1 MNLEVHNTPIKWR
14 NPAMALGG
22 NPIFNGKSFRGATQA
37 PPVPQAPYG
46 QAPYGQQPYGQPFG
60 QQGYGQQ
67 PYGQAPYGQQ
77 GYGQQPMTSEQLQQ
91 MYNQPAAG
99 PADTGRMTFDDVIVK
114 TAACLGVLLVGAAVT
129 MFVSMGLASLLMIVG
144 ALGGFVLALV
154 NTFKKQPSPAL
165 ILAYAGLEGLFLG
178 GLTRVLDTM
187 YPGVGLQAVLGT
199 LSVFTVTLLL
209 FKSGKVRATPKA
221 MKFFMIAI
229 VGYALFSVVNLVMM
243 VTGLT
248 TEPFGL
254 RSGIIGIA
262 IGILAIGLAA
272 FSLVMDFTSIEAG
285 VRSGAPQRF
294 SWTAAFGLTVTLVW
308 LYVEIIRLLAIL
320 RGDD

>member
-1 MNLEVHNTPIKWR
+1 
-14 NPAMALGG
+14 MALGG
-22 NPIFNGKSFRGATQA
+22 NPIFNGKNFRGATQA

-46 QAPYGQQPYGQPFG
+46 QAPYGQA
-60 QQGYGQQ
+60 
-67 PYGQAPYGQQ
+67 PYGQAPYGQAPYGQ
-77 GYGQQPMTSEQLQQ
+77 PAYGQQGWNAQPQGMTDEQLQQ
-91 MYNQPAAG
+91 MYSRPSAG

-114 TAACLGVLLVGAAVT
+114 TAACLGVLLAGAAVT
-129 MFVSMGLASLLMIVG
+129 MVVGLGLASLLMVVG

-199 LSVFTVTLLL
+199 LSVFTVTLVL

-221 MKFFMIAI
+221 MKFFMIALI
-229 VGYALFSVVNLVMM
+229 GYALFSVVNLVMM
-243 VTGLT
+243 LTGLT
-248 TEPFGL
+248 SEPFGL
-254 RSGIIGIA
+254 RSGIIGVV

-320 RGDD
+320 RGEE

>member
-1 MNLEVHNTPIKWR
+1 
-14 NPAMALGG
+14 MALGG
-22 NPIFNGKSFRGATQA
+22 NPIFNGKNFRGATQA
-37 PPVPQAPYG
+37 PPVPQAQYGQNPYGQQYG
-46 QAPYGQQPYGQPFG
+46 QAPGRAPGQVMDAQGG
-60 QQGYGQQ
+60 WMAQQQN
-67 PYGQAPYGQQ
+67 
-77 GYGQQPMTSEQLQQ
+77 MTHDQLQQ

-99 PADTGRMTFDDVIVK
+99 PAETGRMTFDDVIIK
-114 TAACLGVLLVGAAVT
+114 TAACLGVLIAGAAVT
-129 MFVSMGLASLLMIVG
+129 LFVSMPLASLLMIVG

-187 YPGVGLQAVLGT
+187 YPGVGLQAVVGT

-221 MKFFMIAI
+221 MKFFMIAMI
-229 VGYALFSVVNLVMM
+229 GYALFSVVNLVMM
-243 VTGLT
+243 MTGLQ
-248 TEPFGL
+248 TEMFGL
-254 RSGIIGIA
+254 RSGWIGVA
-262 IGILAIGLAA
+262 IGVLAIGLAA
-272 FSLVMDFTSIEAG
+272 FSLIMDFTSIEAG
-285 VRSGAPQRF
+285 VRSGAPERF

>member
-1 MNLEVHNTPIKWR
+1 
-14 NPAMALGG
+14 MALGG
-22 NPIFNGKSFRGATQA
+22 NPIFNGKNFRGATQA
-37 PPVPQAPYG
+37 PPVPQAYG
-46 QAPYGQQPYGQPFG
+46 QNSYGQGRAPGQVMDAQSG
-60 QQGYGQQ
+60 WMSQQQN
-67 PYGQAPYGQQ
+67 
-77 GYGQQPMTSEQLQQ
+77 MTNDQLQQ
-91 MYNQPAAG
+91 MYNRPAAG
-99 PADTGRMTFDDVIVK
+99 PAETGRMTFDDVIIK
-114 TAACLGVLLVGAAVT
+114 TAVCLGAVVVGAAVT
-129 MFVSMGLASLLMIVG
+129 LSVALGLASMLMIVG

-165 ILAYAGLEGLFLG
+165 ILAYAALEGLFLG

-187 YPGVGLQAVLGT
+187 YPGVGLQAVVGT
-199 LSVFTVTLLL
+199 LSVFAVTLLL

-229 VGYALFSVVNLVMM
+229 VGYALFSVVNMVMM
-243 VTGLT
+243 LTGLT

-254 RSGIIGIA
+254 RSGFIGVA
-262 IGILAIGLAA
+262 IGVLAIGLAA
-272 FSLVMDFTSIEAG
+272 FSLVMDFTNIEEG
-285 VRSGAPQRF
+285 VRNGAPERF

>member
-1 MNLEVHNTPIKWR
+1 
-14 NPAMALGG
+14 MALGG

-46 QAPYGQQPYGQPFG
+46 HAP
-60 QQGYGQQ
+60 YGQQ

-77 GYGQQPMTSEQLQQ
+77 AYGQPQNMTNEQLQQ

-209 FKSGKVRATPKA
+209 FKSG
-221 MKFFMIAI
+221 
-229 VGYALFSVVNLVMM
+229 
-243 VTGLT
+243 
-248 TEPFGL
+248 
-254 RSGIIGIA
+254 
-262 IGILAIGLAA
+262 
-272 FSLVMDFTSIEAG
+272 
-285 VRSGAPQRF
+285 
-294 SWTAAFGLTVTLVW
+294 
-308 LYVEIIRLLAIL
+308 
-320 RGDD
+320 

>member
-1 MNLEVHNTPIKWR
+1 
-14 NPAMALGG
+14 MALGG

-46 QAPYGQQPYGQPFG
+46 GPYGQQAYGH
-60 QQGYGQQ
+60 Q
-67 PYGQAPYGQQ
+67 PYAQAPYGQQ
-77 GYGQQPMTSEQLQQ
+77 GWNTQSQGMTDHQLRDL
-91 MYNQPAAG
+91 YNQPSAG

-114 TAACLGVLLVGAAVT
+114 TAACLGVVILGAAVT
-129 MFVSMGLASLLMIVG
+129 LTVALGLASLLMVVG

-178 GLTRVLDTM
+178 GLTRILDAQF
-187 YPGVGLQAVLGT
+187 PGVGLQAVIGT
-199 LSVFTVTLLL
+199 LSVFAVTLVL
-209 FKSGKVRATPKA
+209 FKSGKVRATPRA
-221 MKFFMIAI
+221 MRFFMIAI
-229 VGYALFSVVNLVMM
+229 IGYAVFALINMVMM
-243 VTGLT
+243 LTGAVQ
-248 TEPFGL
+248 EPFGL
-254 RSGIIGIA
+254 RTQVEIFGIPLGVFIGL
-262 IGILAIGLAA
+262 LAIGLAA
-272 FSLVMDFTSIEAG
+272 FSLIMDFTSIEAG

>member
-1 MNLEVHNTPIKWR
+1 
-14 NPAMALGG
+14 MALGG

-37 PPVPQAPYG
+37 PPAPQAFG
-46 QAPYGQQPYGQPFG
+46 APYGQQAYGN
-60 QQGYGQQ
+60 Q

-77 GYGQQPMTSEQLQQ
+77 GMTDAQLRD
-91 MYNQPAAG
+91 MYNQPSAG

-114 TAACLGVLLVGAAVT
+114 TAACLGFVVLGAAVT
-129 MFVSMGLASLLMIVG
+129 LTVGLGLASMLMIVG

-178 GLTRVLDTM
+178 GLTRILDTQ
-187 YPGVGLQAVLGT
+187 YPGVGLQAVVGT
-199 LSVFTVTLLL
+199 LSVFAVTLLL

-221 MKFFMIAI
+221 MRFFMIALG
-229 VGYALFSVVNLVMM
+229 GYALFSIVNLVLMLTG
-243 VTGLT
+243 VTQ
-248 TEPFGL
+248 EPFGL
-254 RSGIIGIA
+254 RSGVVGVVIGL
-262 IGILAIGLAA
+262 LAIGLAA
-272 FSLVMDFTSIEAG
+272 FSLIMDFTSIEEG
-285 VRSGAPQRF
+285 VRNGAPQRF

>member
-1 MNLEVHNTPIKWR
+1 
-14 NPAMALGG
+14 MALGG

-37 PPVPQAPYG
+37 PPAPQAYGGAPYG
-46 QAPYGQQPYGQPFG
+46 QQAYGQQPNAQAPYGQQTWNAQP
-60 QQGYGQQ
+60 QG
-67 PYGQAPYGQQ
+67 
-77 GYGQQPMTSEQLQQ
+77 MTDNQLQD
-91 MYNQPAAG
+91 MYNQPSAG

-114 TAACLGVLLVGAAVT
+114 TAACLGVLILGAAVT
-129 MFVSMGLASLLMIVG
+129 LTVGLGLASMLMIVG

-178 GLTRVLDTM
+178 GLTRILDTQ
-187 YPGVGLQAVLGT
+187 YPGVGLQAVVGT
-199 LSVFTVTLLL
+199 LSVFAVTLLL

-221 MKFFMIAI
+221 MRFFMIALG
-229 VGYALFSVVNLVMM
+229 GYALFSVVNLVMM
-243 VTGLT
+243 LTGVTQ
-248 TEPFGL
+248 EPFGL
-254 RSGIIGIA
+254 RSGVIGVV
-262 IGILAIGLAA
+262 IGLLAIGLAA
-272 FSLVMDFTSIEAG
+272 FSLIMDFTSIEAG

>member
-1 MNLEVHNTPIKWR
+1 
-14 NPAMALGG
+14 MALGG
-22 NPIFNGKSFRGATQA
+22 NPIFNGKNFRGATQA
-37 PPVPQAPYG
+37 PRVPQAPYG
-46 QAPYGQQPYGQPFG
+46 QAQYGQQPYGQRAPGQVMDPQNGWG
-60 QQGYGQQ
+60 QQQN
-67 PYGQAPYGQQ
+67 
-77 GYGQQPMTSEQLQQ
+77 MTDEQLRQ

-99 PADTGRMTFDDVIVK
+99 PADTGRMTYDDVIVK
-114 TAACLGVLLVGAAVT
+114 TAACLGVLLAGAAVT
-129 MFVSMGLASLLMIVG
+129 MFVSMGLASILMIVG

-178 GLTRVLDTM
+178 GLTRVLDLM
-187 YPGVGLQAVLGT
+187 YPGVGLQAVIGT

-209 FKSGKVRATPKA
+209 FKSGKVRASPKA
-221 MKFFMIAI
+221 MKFFMIAM
-229 VGYALFSVVNLVMM
+229 VGYGLFSVVNLVMM
-243 VTGLT
+243 MTGLQ

-254 RSGIIGIA
+254 RSGIVGVV

-285 VRSGAPQRF
+285 VQSGAPQRF

-308 LYVEIIRLLAIL
+308 LYVEIIRVLAIL
-320 RGDD
+320 RGEE

>member
-1 MNLEVHNTPIKWR
+1 
-14 NPAMALGG
+14 MALGG

-46 QAPYGQQPYGQPFG
+46 APYGRQPYGGQAPYGQQPYGQ
-60 QQGYGQQ
+60 QGWGTQ
-67 PYGQAPYGQQ
+67 PQ
-77 GYGQQPMTSEQLQQ
+77 GMTDEQLRQ
-91 MYNQPAAG
+91 MYSQPSAG
-99 PADTGRMTFDDVIVK
+99 PADTGRMTFDDVIMK
-114 TAACLGVLLVGAAVT
+114 TAACLGAVLVGAAITLTVGL
-129 MFVSMGLASLLMIVG
+129 GLASMLMIVG

-165 ILAYAGLEGLFLG
+165 ILAYAALEGLFLG
-178 GLTRVLDTM
+178 GLTRILDTQF
-187 YPGVGLQAVLGT
+187 PGVGLQAVIGT
-199 LSVFTVTLLL
+199 LSVFAVTLLL

-221 MKFFMIAI
+221 MRFFMIAI
-229 VGYALFSVVNLVMM
+229 IGYAVFALVNM
-243 VTGLT
+243 VLMWTGVLQQ
-248 TEPFGL
+248 PFGL
-254 RSGIIGIA
+254 RSVEIFGIPLGVFIGL
-262 IGILAIGLAA
+262 LAIGLAA
-272 FSLVMDFTSIEAG
+272 FSLIMDFTSIEAG

>member
-1 MNLEVHNTPIKWR
+1 
-14 NPAMALGG
+14 
-22 NPIFNGKSFRGATQA
+22 
-37 PPVPQAPYG
+37 
-46 QAPYGQQPYGQPFG
+46 
-60 QQGYGQQ
+60 
-67 PYGQAPYGQQ
+67 
-77 GYGQQPMTSEQLQQ
+77 
-91 MYNQPAAG
+91 
-99 PADTGRMTFDDVIVK
+99 
-114 TAACLGVLLVGAAVT
+114 
-129 MFVSMGLASLLMIVG
+129 MIVG

-187 YPGVGLQAVLGT
+187 YPGVGLQAVIGT

-221 MKFFMIAI
+221 MKFFMIAL
-229 VGYALFSVVNLVMM
+229 VGYALFSLVNLVMM
-243 VTGLT
+243 MTGLT

-254 RSGIIGIA
+254 RSGIIGVV

-285 VRSGAPQRF
+285 VQSGAPQRF

>member
-1 MNLEVHNTPIKWR
+1 
-14 NPAMALGG
+14 MALGG
-22 NPIFNGKSFRGATQA
+22 NPIFNGKNFRGATQA

-46 QAPYGQQPYGQPFG
+46 AP
-60 QQGYGQQ
+60 YGQQ

-77 GYGQQPMTSEQLQQ
+77 PYGQQGWGTQPQSMTDEQLRQ
-91 MYNQPAAG
+91 MYSQPSAG
-99 PADTGRMTFDDVIVK
+99 PADTGRMTFDDVIMK
-114 TAACLGVLLVGAAVT
+114 TGACLGAVLVGAAITLTV
-129 MFVSMGLASLLMIVG
+129 GLPLASMLMIVG

-165 ILAYAGLEGLFLG
+165 ILAYAALEGLFLG
-178 GLTRVLDTM
+178 GLTRILDTQ
-187 YPGVGLQAVLGT
+187 YPGVGLQAVIGT
-199 LSVFTVTLLL
+199 LSVFAVTLLL

-221 MKFFMIAI
+221 MRFFMIAI
-229 VGYALFSVVNLVMM
+229 IGYAVFSLINMVLVW
-243 VTGLT
+243 TGAVQQ
-248 TEPFGL
+248 PFGL
-254 RSGIIGIA
+254 RTSVEIFGIPLGVFIGL
-262 IGILAIGLAA
+262 LAIGLAA
-272 FSLVMDFTSIEAG
+272 FSLIMDFTSIEAG

>member
-1 MNLEVHNTPIKWR
+1 
-14 NPAMALGG
+14 MALGG

-46 QAPYGQQPYGQPFG
+46 QASYGQQYGQPFG

-77 GYGQQPMTSEQLQQ
+77 GYGQQPMTDEQLRQ

-114 TAACLGVLLVGAAVT
+114 TAACLAVLLVGAGVT
-129 MFVSMGLASLLMIVG
+129 LFVGMELASMLMIVG

-187 YPGVGLQAVLGT
+187 YPGVGLQAVIGT

-221 MKFFMIAI
+221 MKFFMIAL

-243 VTGLT
+243 LTGLT
-248 TEPFGL
+248 SEPFGL
-254 RSGIIGIA
+254 RSGVIGVV

>member
-1 MNLEVHNTPIKWR
+1 
-14 NPAMALGG
+14 MALGG

-37 PPVPQAPYG
+37 PPAPQAFGGAAYGQQAYGQQPYA
-46 QAPYGQQPYGQPFG
+46 QAPYGQQTWNAQP
-60 QQGYGQQ
+60 QG
-67 PYGQAPYGQQ
+67 
-77 GYGQQPMTSEQLQQ
+77 MTDNQLQD
-91 MYNQPAAG
+91 MYNQPSAG

-114 TAACLGVLLVGAAVT
+114 TAACLGVVILGAAVT
-129 MFVSMGLASLLMIVG
+129 LTVGLGLASMLMIVG

-178 GLTRVLDTM
+178 GLTRILDTQ
-187 YPGVGLQAVLGT
+187 YPGVGLQAVVGT
-199 LSVFTVTLLL
+199 LSVFAVTLLL

-221 MKFFMIAI
+221 MRFFMIALG
-229 VGYALFSVVNLVMM
+229 GYALFSVVNLVMM
-243 VTGLT
+243 LTGVTQ
-248 TEPFGL
+248 EPFGL
-254 RSGIIGIA
+254 RSGVIGVV
-262 IGILAIGLAA
+262 IGVLAIGLAA
-272 FSLVMDFTSIEAG
+272 FSLIMDFTSIEAG

>member
-1 MNLEVHNTPIKWR
+1 
-14 NPAMALGG
+14 MALGG

-37 PPVPQAPYG
+37 PPAPQAFGAPYGQQAYGNQPYGQVPYG
-46 QAPYGQQPYGQPFG
+46 QAPFG
-60 QQGYGQQ
+60 QQGWNT
-67 PYGQAPYGQQ
+67 GQQ
-77 GYGQQPMTSEQLQQ
+77 GMTDAQLQD
-91 MYNQPAAG
+91 MYNQPSAG

-114 TAACLGVLLVGAAVT
+114 TAACLGFVVLGAAVT
-129 MFVSMGLASLLMIVG
+129 LTVGLGLASMLMIVG

-178 GLTRVLDTM
+178 GLTRILDTQ
-187 YPGVGLQAVLGT
+187 YPGVGLQAVVGT
-199 LSVFTVTLLL
+199 LSVFAVTLLL

-221 MKFFMIAI
+221 MRFFMIALG
-229 VGYALFSVVNLVMM
+229 GYALFSIVNLVLMLTG
-243 VTGLT
+243 VTQ
-248 TEPFGL
+248 EPFGL
-254 RSGIIGIA
+254 RSGVVGVVIGL
-262 IGILAIGLAA
+262 LAIGLAA
-272 FSLVMDFTSIEAG
+272 FSLIMDFTSIEEG
-285 VRSGAPQRF
+285 VRNGAPQRF

>member
-1 MNLEVHNTPIKWR
+1 
-14 NPAMALGG
+14 MALGG
-22 NPIFNGKSFRGATQA
+22 NPIFNGKNFREATQA

-46 QAPYGQQPYGQPFG
+46 QAPYGQQPYGQP
-60 QQGYGQQ
+60 YGQQ
-67 PYGQAPYGQQ
+67 SYGRAPGQVMDGQ
-77 GYGQQPMTSEQLQQ
+77 GGYAQQNMTNEQLQQ

-99 PADTGRMTFDDVIVK
+99 PADTGRMTYDDVIVK

-187 YPGVGLQAVLGT
+187 YPGVGLQAVIGT

-221 MKFFMIAI
+221 MKFFMIAL
-229 VGYALFSVVNLVMM
+229 VGYALFSLVNLVMM
-243 VTGLT
+243 MTGLT

-254 RSGIIGIA
+254 RSGIIGVV

-285 VRSGAPQRF
+285 VQTGAPQRF

>member
-1 MNLEVHNTPIKWR
+1 
-14 NPAMALGG
+14 MALGG

-46 QAPYGQQPYGQPFG
+46 AP
-60 QQGYGQQ
+60 YGQQ

-77 GYGQQPMTSEQLQQ
+77 PHGQAPYGQGWGTQSQNMTDEQLRQ
-91 MYNQPAAG
+91 MYAQPSAG
-99 PADTGRMTFDDVIVK
+99 PADTGRMTFDDVIMK
-114 TAACLGVLLVGAAVT
+114 TAACLAAVIAGAAVT
-129 MFVSMGLASLLMIVG
+129 LVVAQGLASLLMIVG

-165 ILAYAGLEGLFLG
+165 ILAYAALEGLFLG
-178 GLTRVLDTM
+178 GLTRILDGM
-187 YPGVGLQAVLGT
+187 FPGVGLQAVIGT
-199 LSVFTVTLLL
+199 LSVFAVTLVL
-209 FKSGKVRATPKA
+209 FKSGKVRATPRA
-221 MKFFMIAI
+221 MRFFMIGVI
-229 VGYALFSVVNLVMM
+229 GYAVFALINMVMM
-243 VTGLT
+243 WTGAVQS
-248 TEPFGL
+248 PFGL
-254 RSGIIGIA
+254 RTSVEIFGIPLGVFIGL
-262 IGILAIGLAA
+262 LAIGLAA
-272 FSLVMDFTSIEAG
+272 FSLIMDFTSIEAG

>member
-1 MNLEVHNTPIKWR
+1 
-14 NPAMALGG
+14 MALGG

-46 QAPYGQQPYGQPFG
+46 QASYGQPFG

-77 GYGQQPMTSEQLQQ
+77 GYGQQPMTDEQLRQ

-114 TAACLGVLLVGAAVT
+114 TAACLAVLLVGAGVT
-129 MFVSMGLASLLMIVG
+129 LFVGMGLASMLMIVG

-178 GLTRVLDTM
+178 GLTRVLDNM
-187 YPGVGLQAVLGT
+187 YPGVGLQAVIGT

-221 MKFFMIAI
+221 MKFFMIAL

-243 VTGLT
+243 LTGLT
-248 TEPFGL
+248 SEPFGL
-254 RSGIIGIA
+254 RSGIIGVV

>member
-1 MNLEVHNTPIKWR
+1 
-14 NPAMALGG
+14 
-22 NPIFNGKSFRGATQA
+22 
-37 PPVPQAPYG
+37 
-46 QAPYGQQPYGQPFG
+46 
-60 QQGYGQQ
+60 
-67 PYGQAPYGQQ
+67 
-77 GYGQQPMTSEQLQQ
+77 
-91 MYNQPAAG
+91 
-99 PADTGRMTFDDVIVK
+99 
-114 TAACLGVLLVGAAVT
+114 
-129 MFVSMGLASLLMIVG
+129 
-144 ALGGFVLALV
+144 
-154 NTFKKQPSPAL
+154 
-165 ILAYAGLEGLFLG
+165 
-178 GLTRVLDTM
+178 
-187 YPGVGLQAVLGT
+187 
-199 LSVFTVTLLL
+199 
-209 FKSGKVRATPKA
+209 
-221 MKFFMIAI
+221 
-229 VGYALFSVVNLVMM
+229 MM